1 MRDNK
6 KILVK
11 RNNIQE
17 IPASRTNAPT
27 YINYK
32 TSYIPKLIK
41 PFTVMADDANKKGEH
56 SKCEYFDNLTN
67 MANCANRNIYKLNY
81 MYQIQISLLDVFK
94 AVMDLILFEFDWAD
108 SELQQ
113 HIKYACSL
121 ALDSAYSNFPTISFI
136 ADIYNYAKTCVNEN
150 DTEGFINKVRELS
163 VNPADFYATSV
174 ASIFAKALFDAFAKE
189 MITNNDSE
197 TFEAITT
204 SLSPII
210 YDFKNE
216 LMDAAITVILMP
228 YCRVIPTD
236 NN

>member
-1 MRDNK
+1 MNDNK
-6 KILVK
+6 KILVQ
-11 RNNIQE
+11 RNNTPE
-17 IPASRTNAPT
+17 IPVSKTNAPT

-41 PFTVMADDANKKGEH
+41 PFTVIADDANEKGER
-56 SKCEYFDNLTN
+56 SKCAYFDNLAY
-67 MANCANRNIYKLNY
+67 MANCANRNVYELNY
-81 MYQIQISLLDVFK
+81 VYQIQIGLLDTFK

-108 SELQQ
+108 LELQQ
-113 HIKYACSL
+113 QIKYACSL
-121 ALDSAYSNFPTISFI
+121 ALDSAYSNFPTINFI
-136 ADIYNYAKTCVNEN
+136 ADLYDYAKTCVNEN
-150 DTEGFINKVRELS
+150 DTMGFMDKVKELS
-163 VNPADFYATSV
+163 VNPADFYATTV
-174 ASIFAKALFDAFAKE
+174 TTIFTKALFNAFAKE

-197 TFEAITT
+197 TFKAITT

-216 LMDAAITVILMP
+216 LMDIAITVILMS